1 MRRQLALTTLATAS
15 LIVIAFL
22 VPLGLL
28 VRGIAEDRALDAAER
43 AADALVPTLALRLEP
58 DALQATVDGVEATGA
73 GTVTV
78 FLADGS
84 RVGRDVPPDADVAA
98 ARDGQAFTVPVAGG
112 AAVFVPAVLPDG
124 SIDVIRIEV
133 PNERLRE
140 GVFVSWVLLAV
151 LGAGLLVVALAVAD
165 RLARRIVR
173 PVDEL
178 ADVAHRLGSGEL
190 DARVDPDGPEEVA
203 EVGRTLNQLAGRI
216 EHLLAAERESVADL
230 SHRLR
235 TPVTALRLDVEMLSD
250 IDARERLGHDV
261 DALTR
266 AVDQLIADARRT
278 STSDAGDEPAASDLA
293 LATEERLAFWG
304 VLAEDQERPFGL
316 DRPPDGCP
324 VAVARE
330 DLDAALD
337 ALLGNVIAHTPEGT
351 GFRLTVTAA
360 VGGGGPTLV
369 LDDEGPGFPEGRDL
383 LARGESEGGSTGL
396 GLDIVRTT
404 AERSG
409 GGVELGRSPT
419 GGARIGVTFG
429 PPGS

>member
-43 AADALVPTLALRLEP
+43 AADALVPTLALGLEP
-58 DALQATVDGVEATGA
+58 QALQATVDGVEATGT

-78 FLADGS
+78 YLADGT
-84 RVGRDVPPDADVAA
+84 RVGRDVPADADVAA
-98 ARDGQAFTVPVAGG
+98 AREGEAFSSPVDGGV
-112 AAVFVPAVLPDG
+112 AVFVPAVLPDG
-124 SIDVIRIEV
+124 DIDVIRIEV
-133 PNERLRE
+133 PDERLRE
-140 GVFVSWVLLAV
+140 GVLVSWVLLAV
-151 LGAGLLVVALAVAD
+151 LGVGLLLVALAVAD

-178 ADVAHRLGSGEL
+178 ADVAHRLGQGEL
-190 DARVDPDGPEEVA
+190 DARVVPDGPEEVA

-216 EHLLAAERESVADL
+216 EQLLEAERESVADL

-235 TPVTALRLDVEMLSD
+235 TPVTALRLDVEVLAD
-250 IDARERLGHDV
+250 PEARERLGNDV
-261 DALTR
+261 DELTR
-266 AVDQLIADARRT
+266 AVDRLIADARRT
-278 STSDAGDEPAASDLA
+278 GTVGTRGEPAESDLA

-304 VLAEDQERPFGL
+304 VLADDQERAYGL
-316 DRPPDGCP
+316 ERPPGPCP

-351 GFRLTVTAA
+351 AFTVTVMAPD
-360 VGGGGPTLV
+360 GDGPTLV

-383 LARGESEGGSTGL
+383 LARGESGGGSSGL

-409 GGVELGRSPT
+409 GGVELGRSPG
-419 GGARIGVTFG
+419 GGARIRVTFG
-429 PPGS
+429 PPATA